1 MAAQS
6 SQGIQTLL
14 EAEKEASKIVAKARN
29 FRVQRLKEA
38 RTEAA
43 KEIEILKAQ
52 KKEEFESFEAEHK
65 GSQDLDKVKAE
76 TEAMIVSIN
85 EAFTEKKSK
94 VADRLLSIVTNVQP
108 TIHKNFKRS

>member
-6 SQGIQTLL
+6 SHGIQTLL
-14 EAEKEASKIVAKARN
+14 EAEKEASKIVSKARN

-52 KKEEFESFEAEHK
+52 KKEEFELFEAEHK
-65 GSQDLDKVKAE
+65 ESSDLDKVKAD
-76 TEAMIVSIN
+76 TEAIIVTIN
-85 EAFTEKKSK
+85 EAFVENKSK
-94 VADRLLSIVTNVQP
+94 VTDRLLSVVTNVQP